1 MPAGRVTAVPA
12 VIISMPSLLDS
23 RQLLAFSTLARVGS
37 FTLAAKELGLTQ
49 SAISHAMKA
58 LEEEIGCR
66 LCDRAGRRV
75 MLTQAGEQFLQH
87 VDKILVEMRAARVGI
102 ENLNNWG
109 HLRLRVGA
117 STTACQYILPSVLRE
132 FKQRYPRCTLA
143 VEPGDFSRQLELLET
158 KQTDL
163 ALMIEPPDQRDWAFV
178 PLFEDELRLLVA
190 PSHRWVKEDQSVRGP
205 ISDETLI
212 LYSKTSLTFRLIQ
225 DYFSNAGISL
235 GHFIEL
241 GSMEAIKEL
250 AKLGVGVG
258 VVSPW
263 VARNELAQGTLIS
276 FPLGTNPLRRRWGV
290 VYSRQR
296 KLSLSE
302 ETFVSLCRLH
312 TASFGPDDGRAAS
325 EAHG

>member
-1 MPAGRVTAVPA
+1 MPCVHALN
-12 VIISMPSLLDS
+12 SMPSLLDS
-23 RQLLAFSTLARVGS
+23 RQLLAFATLARVGS

-75 MLTQAGEQFLQH
+75 ILTQAGEQFLQH
-87 VDKILVEMRAARVGI
+87 AEKILAEMRIARAGI
-102 ENLNNWG
+102 DSLNHWG

-117 STTACQYILPSVLRE
+117 STTTCQYILPTVLRE
-132 FKQRYPRCTLA
+132 FKQRYPRCALT
-143 VEPGDFSRQLELLET
+143 VEPGDHGRQLELLES

-163 ALMIEPPDQRDWAFV
+163 ALMIEPLDQRDWAFV
-178 PLFEDELRLLVA
+178 PLFEDELRFLVA
-190 PSHRWVKEDQSVRGP
+190 PGHRWVKNDQAVRGP
-205 ISDETLI
+205 ISEETLI

-225 DYFSNAGISL
+225 DYFMATGVSL

-258 VVSPW
+258 VVAHW
-263 VARNELAQGTLIS
+263 VARNELAQGSLVS
-276 FPLGTNPLRRRWGV
+276 FPLGPQPLRRRWGV

-296 KLSLSE
+296 RLSLSD
-302 ETFVSLCRLH
+302 ETFVAICRMH
-312 TASFGPDDGRAAS
+312 TASFGSDAAQPPS
-325 EAHG
+325 AAHGS